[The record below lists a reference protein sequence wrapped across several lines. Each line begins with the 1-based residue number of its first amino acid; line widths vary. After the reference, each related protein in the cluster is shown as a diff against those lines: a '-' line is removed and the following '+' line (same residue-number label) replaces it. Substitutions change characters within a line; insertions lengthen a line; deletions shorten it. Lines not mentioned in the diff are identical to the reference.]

1 LNAIITATEA
11 KSSALF
17 KLGYRFTGTNTD
29 AIVVLSTMKGCYEQF
44 SGPASRLGKRI
55 WECVFKA
62 TAESLEKWESSGNT
76 F

>member
-1 LNAIITATEA
+1 TATEA

-29 AIVVLSTMKGCYEQF
+29 AVVVLSTMKGSYETF

-55 WECVFKA
+55 WETVFKA
-62 TAESLEKWESSGNT
+62 TIESLKKWEKNSRNT